1 MPNGNEIFK
10 LKGGSEVY
18 VFRYQ
23 DEWALL
29 TPASDKQQW
38 INFRYLCGFAGCYT
52 PPIVYRNTKGAWI
65 TSNLFTQFN
74 NMSLKDIAIPRL
86 EAYLLTLVLQEAIVK
101 RPIVLV
107 IVHLEHIVLGRG
119 GGHYCLNSTGSKR
132 YLPR

>member
-1 MPNGNEIFK
+1 GLTLDI
-10 LKGGSEVY
+10 Y
-18 VFRYQ
+18 VV
-23 DEWALL
+23 LL
-29 TPASDKQQW
+29 VVILHQLFIET
-38 INFRYLCGFAGCYT
+38 L
-52 PPIVYRNTKGAWI
+52 KGAWI

-119 GGHYCLNSTGSKR
+119 GDITALIAQVQKDIFHDKLYKLQEAPLNIDYWRGICFIIIFKIISCLFEV
-132 YLPR
+132 L

>member
-1 MPNGNEIFK
+1 M
-10 LKGGSEVY
+10 V
-18 VFRYQ
+18 
-23 DEWALL
+23 LL
-29 TPASDKQQW
+29 VVILHQLFIET
-38 INFRYLCGFAGCYT
+38 L
-52 PPIVYRNTKGAWI
+52 KGAWI

-119 GGHYCLNSTGSKR
+119 GDITALIAQVQKDIFHDKLYKL
-132 YLPR
+132 

>member
-1 MPNGNEIFK
+1 
-10 LKGGSEVY
+10 
-18 VFRYQ
+18 YQ

-52 PPIVYRNTKGAWI
+52 PPIVYRNTKRGLDNQQPI
-65 TSNLFTQFN
+65 YSVQQHEPKRYSNTKTRSISTNTRTSRSYSQTTNSSCYCT
-74 NMSLKDIAIPRL
+74 SGTYCVGPR
-86 EAYLLTLVLQEAIVK
+86 
-101 RPIVLV
+101 
-107 IVHLEHIVLGRG
+107 